1 METRRYYGHGCDV
14 TSGKFSTSKGHMQGA
29 DDPGCLLR
37 KWEIY
42 GGFPFVRAL
51 KEVLGYVVLVTFANN
66 YV

>member
-1 METRRYYGHGCDV
+1 
-14 TSGKFSTSKGHMQGA
+14 MQGA

-37 KWEIY
+37 KWERY

-51 KEVLGYVVLVTFANN
+51 KEVLGYVVLATFANN